1 MPAAGH
7 LMTPRRLWLNKIPT
21 QCDVV
26 IEFPGKSPLIHLKLF
41 LKGLLLHESER
52 APDEA
57 LRWLSNRI
65 RSLQPDGLGL
75 QCLVRSH
82 ESTKRTAFYVSAPT
96 NVLFRAA
103 EEYRLPKRL
112 RADLGGAL
120 REFTTRESHCF
131 EQIKDD
137 EGKIV
142 LFTSQERQWLVFQVL
157 QGMRATASDVSQ
169 FQGRAKVEEGQ
180 SIVAAWQESGLIAQV
195 FPLHE
200 TNALTQL
207 KTSWVRKFFAPQP
220 LGELFSRFHP
230 NYRSYRNDFYRRHS
244 VLFWSQS
251 GSLLRMVRTLHLCS
265 VRASYFGHAF
275 MGWSLRTWTGTYF
288 SSIMQNL
295 TI

>member
-1 MPAAGH
+1 M
-7 LMTPRRLWLNKIPT
+7 N
-21 QCDVV
+21 
-26 IEFPGKSPLIHLKLF
+26 LKT
-41 LKGLLLHESER
+41 EN

-82 ESTKRTAFYVSAPT
+82 ESTKRTAFYISAPT
-96 NVLFRAA
+96 NILYKAA

-112 RADLGGAL
+112 RADLGGAS

-137 EGKIV
+137 DGKIS

-157 QGMRATASDVSQ
+157 QGLRATSSDVSV

-220 LGELFSRFHP
+220 LGVYLITHEFEFSVFIQ
-230 NYRSYRNDFYRRHS
+230 NFIFRRHCVIFWGQS
-244 VLFWSQS
+244 CSLF
-251 GSLLRMVRTLHLCS
+251 RVVRTLHLCF
-265 VRASYFGHAF
+265 VRASYFRNTF
-275 MGWSLRTWTGTYF
+275 MGWSLWTWSGTYF
-288 SSIMQNL
+288 FSSCN
-295 TI
+295 T